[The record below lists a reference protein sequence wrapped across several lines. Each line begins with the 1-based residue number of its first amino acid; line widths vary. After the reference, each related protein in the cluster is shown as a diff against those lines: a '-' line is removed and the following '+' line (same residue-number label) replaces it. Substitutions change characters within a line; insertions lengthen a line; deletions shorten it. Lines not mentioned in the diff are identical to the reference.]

1 MPSAV
6 HELALDPASLAARPP
21 PRQLTPGTPRDVHNY
36 DAIYLP
42 SDEIIFLST
51 APLQGVPCNASVI
64 VGLMYK
70 MGPDGNNIRQLTF
83 EQDHDYTPSVLN
95 DGRVLYLRWDYT
107 DTPHVW
113 NRLLMTMNPDG
124 TAQMEYTGSNSYWPN
139 AMFFARAVPDHP
151 TKIVTIVTG
160 HHEGRVGELFLLDPA
175 LGRRE
180 TEGVVQRIPK
190 KGPPVL
196 PKIEDKLTEHSWPKF
211 LHPWPLSQKY
221 FLVAC
226 KPAPDA
232 LWGIYL
238 VDIFDNRVLLKEEEG
253 VALLEP
259 VPLRPRP
266 RPPVIPERVQPGQT
280 DAVVYMEDVYSG
292 PGLKGVPRGTVKQLR
307 LFTYHFGY
315 QQLAGI
321 DHRMGADGPW
331 EAKRVLGTVPV

>member
-1 MPSAV
+1 
-6 HELALDPASLAARPP
+6 
-21 PRQLTPGTPRDVHNY
+21 
-36 DAIYLP
+36 
-42 SDEIIFLST
+42 
-51 APLQGVPCNASVI
+51 
-64 VGLMYK
+64 
-70 MGPDGNNIRQLTF
+70 
-83 EQDHDYTPSVLN
+83 
-95 DGRVLYLRWDYT
+95 VLYLRWDYT

-113 NRLLMTMNPDG
+113 NRLLMSMNPDG

-180 TEGVVQRIPK
+180 TAGVVQRIPK

-280 DAVVYMEDVYSG
+280 DAVVYMEDA
-292 PGLKGVPRGTVKQLR
+292 R
-307 LFTYHFGY
+307 
-315 QQLAGI
+315 
-321 DHRMGADGPW
+321 
-331 EAKRVLGTVPV
+331 KRNSPTDTGDA